1 MHKITVRGKEYDL
14 ALTVGAFAEISDL
27 CPGGEFSRI
36 NELMQQP
43 TGKAIAATARMMVAM
58 SKGAEDQ
65 KHFENPDYTPEPL
78 TFEALRSM
86 DAPDYVGLHRSFAA
100 ILSESVKG
108 NTVEVAPSKKRKK
121 RQKNSLEPGLVFVLR
136 PDVKHGKAGNP
147 LHRLHRNVR
156 YGFLLFHL

>member
-1 MHKITVRGKEYDL
+1 MHHKIIVRGEEYDL

-43 TGKAIAATARMMVAM
+43 TGKAITITAKMLVAM

-65 KHFENPDYTPEPL
+65 KHFENPDYEQKPL

-86 DAPDYVGLHRSFAA
+86 ETSDYIVLHRSFAN
-100 ILSESVKG
+100 ILSESING
-108 NTVEVAPSKKRKK
+108 NTVEVDSSKKK
-121 RQKNSLEPGLVFVLR
+121 
-136 PDVKHGKAGNP
+136 VKAAGK
-147 LHRLHRNVR
+147 
-156 YGFLLFHL
+156 